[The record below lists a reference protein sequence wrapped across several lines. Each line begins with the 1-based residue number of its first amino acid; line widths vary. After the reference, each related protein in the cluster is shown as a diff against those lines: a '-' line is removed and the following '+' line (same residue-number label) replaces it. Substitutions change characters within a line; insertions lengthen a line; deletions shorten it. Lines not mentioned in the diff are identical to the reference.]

1 MTEILDRIKEV
12 VAQIDKVQ
20 AEGRDITEAEKENI
34 QSLLLSIA
42 EYGMKELRRK
52 VNVSNK
58 TISKA

>member
-42 EYGMKELRRK
+42 EYGMKELGWGEC
-52 VNVSNK
+52 
-58 TISKA
+58 